1 MKVASALDL
10 DFMVQYLLI
19 FLIDSARLWLD
30 HLKEGTI
37 RCWRDLE
44 QAFYN
49 HFEGA
54 CTKPGST

>member
-44 QAFYN
+44 QSFYN